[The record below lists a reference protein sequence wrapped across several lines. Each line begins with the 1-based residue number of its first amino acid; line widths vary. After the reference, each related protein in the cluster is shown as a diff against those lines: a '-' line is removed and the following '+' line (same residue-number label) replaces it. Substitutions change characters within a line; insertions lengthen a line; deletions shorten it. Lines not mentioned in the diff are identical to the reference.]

1 MTKNTSTED
10 WIGKTTKTDT
20 EATNTTPGVVKPGQ
34 ALAVKNDGTLDVIP
48 ATSETLGG
56 IIAGAGT
63 TINESGVLS
72 LLDFVEPYIISVTC
86 GANGTISPAGE
97 IKVTSGNDKAISIE
111 PNRGYHIS
119 DVLVDGASVGAVS
132 SYTFENVSANHT
144 IAVTFAADAEMS
156 VNILGNLT
164 GNVLGDVAGN
174 VTGSIVRNFAYSTSS
189 ADNLI
194 IASGGTSL
202 DWKKSD
208 TKILNGLVKLGNAT
222 NAGSITLGGSGT
234 WDEDDDPVYAS
245 CNLVCYDIAENVIMA
260 YNHSSPPGSWSYHEV
275 TLPQNTERI
284 VITGSGSH
292 NWSAVYAAP
301 VTTEYKITSTTTGSG
316 ITSPA
321 GIYNVFAGSDFTVT
335 MTPFPG
341 YAVKDVLVDGSSVG
355 AVSSYTFESVAA
367 NHTIDVTFEKIHIYT
382 MTIADVSNPSSAIS
396 YSDEAAGLTQA
407 ERIAVLQNLVSVKD
421 CVYKDNAVVYYLMP
435 GNMALKADG
444 TPSVLTGED
453 GDVMVEYTRIPIKR
467 TQNGNTEEV
476 KISNVDLDGFAA
488 HSHRWGDN
496 QVKHF
501 YSGKFP
507 GIVIGGKLRSI
518 YSETELP
525 TTSLS
530 RKQFAA
536 AAAAH
541 GAEYRYSID
550 LPATEMFIKD
560 LCMFAYG
567 TRDMQT
573 ACGKGNVSNTTRIPV
588 GAGISLTGGLTQGDQ
603 SGTTGVCV
611 LGRVNQHGDT
621 WKFIDGMYWLDGNIY
636 HTVKNNDL
644 WDIEQNISTMPATWR
659 SIPAGLP
666 VNWSG
671 SYITAVLGDE
681 YLPWIPKTAGVTG
694 SGSTAYYTD
703 GCWSS
708 AGARC
713 CLAGGAW
720 RDGLAC
726 GLFTFNAS
734 NAPSA
739 AASTIGARLL
749 CFGLE

>member
-1 MTKNTSTED
+1 MKNTSTTE
-10 WIGKTTKTDT
+10 WIEKTTKTDT
-20 EATNTTPGVVKPGQ
+20 EASPTAAGIVKPG
-34 ALAVKNDGTLDVIP
+34 AGLAVETDGTLNIIP
-48 ATSETLGG
+48 ATAETLGG
-56 IIAGAGT
+56 VIAGAGT

-72 LLDFVEPYIISVTC
+72 LIDFVEPYIISVTC

-97 IKVTSGNDKAISIE
+97 IKVASGNDKAFSIE

-119 DVLVDGASVGAVS
+119 DVQVDGVSVGAVE
-132 SYTFENVSANHT
+132 SYTFENVIANHT
-144 IAVTFAADAEMS
+144 IAVTFTADAETEMN
-156 VNILGNLT
+156 VKGNLT
-164 GNVLGDVAGN
+164 GNVLGG
-174 VTGSIVRNFAYSTSS
+174 VTGDVNGSLVRNFAYTTNPADICIISASS
-189 ADNLI
+189 NSVYLKI
-194 IASGGTSL
+194 
-202 DWKKSD
+202 SD
-208 TKILNGLVKLGNAT
+208 TKILNNLVKLGKAT
-222 NAGSITLGGSGT
+222 NTTTISLGPVYGAWS
-234 WDEDDDPVYAS
+234 DDDWLPYNCYATA
-245 CNLVCYDIAENVIMA
+245 YDIDGNIL
-260 YNHSSPPGSWSYHEV
+260 V
-275 TLPQNTERI
+275 TKTIIGTPTGAMDTINIPLYTDL
-284 VITGSGSH
+284 ITISGAAH
-292 NWSAVYAAP
+292 SAVYIAP
-301 VTTEYKITSTTTGSG
+301 TATEYKITSTTTGSG

-321 GIYNVFAGSDFTVT
+321 GIYSVFAGSDFTVT

-341 YAVKDVLVDGSSVG
+341 YAVKDVLVDGVSVG
-355 AVSSYTFESVAA
+355 AVGAYTFESVAA
-367 NHTIDVTFEKIHIYT
+367 NHTIAVTFEKIHIYT
-382 MTIADVSNPSSAIS
+382 MTIADVSNPASAIS

-453 GDVMVEYTRIPIKR
+453 GDVMVEYARIPIKR

-476 KISNVDLDGFAA
+476 KISNVDLDGFAT

-536 AAAAH
+536 AAVAH

-588 GAGISLTGGLTQGDQ
+588 GADISLTGGLTQGDQ

-621 WKFIDGMYWLDGNIY
+621 WKFIDGIYWLDGNLY

-659 SIPAGLP
+659 TINAGLP
-666 VNWSG
+666 TNWAG
-671 SYITAVLGDE
+671 SYITAVLGDP
-681 YLPWIPKTAGVTG
+681 YLPWIPKTAGGAG
-694 SGSTAYYTD
+694 SGSTSYFTD
-703 GCWSS
+703 ACWSS

-713 CLAGGAW
+713 CIVGGAW
-720 RDGLAC
+720 NDGLAC
-726 GLFTFNAS
+726 GLFAFGAYH
-734 NAPSA
+734 APSYA
-739 AASTIGARLL
+739 HSAIGARLL
-749 CFGLE
+749 CFGLD